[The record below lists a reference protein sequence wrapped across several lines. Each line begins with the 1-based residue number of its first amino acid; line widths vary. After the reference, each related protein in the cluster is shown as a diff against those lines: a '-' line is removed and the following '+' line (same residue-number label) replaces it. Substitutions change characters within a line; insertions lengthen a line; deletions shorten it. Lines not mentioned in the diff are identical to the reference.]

1 MTFTKEYFDLGGSVY
16 FYEKVDKLPHT
27 KENALVLHLAMT
39 CRSWTFAR
47 MTAKE
52 QENCINSFLWAYHH
66 DGIKGNFNARWATM
80 QAIYTAF
87 LSALGYDDD
96 PGDWRRD
103 RELSA

>member
-47 MTAKE
+47 MTHKE
-52 QENCINSFLWAYHH
+52 QENCIKSFLWAYHH
-66 DGIKGNFNARWATM
+66 GIIKGDFNTRWGTM
-80 QAIYTAF
+80 QAIYTTF

-96 PGDWRRD
+96 PMDWRGD
-103 RELSA
+103 REFSA